1 MTYLM
6 KIYIS
11 IQQSVDG
18 VAKMWK
24 EIVFCQGL
32 QCFIN
37 LHNN

>member
-11 IQQSVDG
+11 MQQYVDG
-18 VAKMWK
+18 VAKMGK
-24 EIVFCQGL
+24 EFDWCQML
-32 QCFIN
+32 KFYIN